1 MRRNY
6 TLFHGFPT
14 MFRDFDR
21 AFRHLSNGEKTSEVP
36 ARAEPP
42 RWVPAVESF
51 DRDGDIVLRVELP
64 GVSKDQLEIRMEENL
79 LTIRGEK
86 KDERGE
92 QEGAKVYFREL
103 RYGSF
108 ERSFRLPEDL
118 EREAVKARFRD
129 GVLEL
134 TLPVRKPESRKITI
148 EGDDRKAA

>member
-14 MFRDFDR
+14 VFRDFDR
-21 AFRHLSNGEKTSEVP
+21 VFRELSSGGQDSDLPAEKP
-36 ARAEPP
+36 AP

-51 DRDGDIVLRVELP
+51 DREGDVVLRVELP
-64 GVSKDQLEIRMEENL
+64 GVSKDELEIKIEGDL

-86 KDERGE
+86 KDERDSEKGTTL
-92 QEGAKVYFREL
+92 YFREL
-103 RYGSF
+103 SYGSF

-118 EREAVKARFRD
+118 KRDAVKASFRD

-134 TLPVRKPESRKITI
+134 TLPVQKPESRKITI
-148 EGDDRKAA
+148 EGEDRQAA

>member
-14 MFRDFDR
+14 MFGDFDR
-21 AFRHLSNGEKTSEVP
+21 VARQLSSGEKASHAP
-36 ARAEPP
+36 AKAETP

-64 GVSKDQLEIRMEENL
+64 GVSKDQLEIRMEDDL

-86 KDERGE
+86 KDEHGSE
-92 QEGAKVYFREL
+92 EGARLYFREL

-118 EREAVKARFRD
+118 KRDEVKARFRD
-129 GVLEL
+129 GVLEM
-134 TLPVRKPESRKITI
+134 TLPLRKPESRKITI
-148 EGDDRKAA
+148 EGNGEKVA